1 MLGTAGHVDHG
12 KTSLVRAL
20 TGVDLD
26 RLPEEKARGITITLG
41 FVPLRLPGGRTAGL
55 VDVPGHEKLVRTM
68 VSGASGMDAAMLCVS
83 AVEGVMPQ
91 TREHLDVLRLLG
103 VAHLVVAVTMA
114 DQVDEELLALAA
126 EEVREVLAAT
136 PWSNA
141 PIVPTSAVT
150 RRGLDELVAELD
162 RLPSSHRPVNRPF
175 RLPVDRAFVRRGFG
189 TVVTGTAWEG
199 TLTDGAEV
207 ELMPGSVRARVRGIQ
222 VHGESVGEAH
232 AGSRTA
238 LNLTGVEIEDVGR
251 GLWVVTAG
259 SVPDTRV
266 VDARYT
272 HLETAPLLVG
282 EPGVVVLHG
291 TREVAAR
298 ILPIAGEGLEPGDAR
313 FVQLHLSEPLPC
325 LPGDRFVARRSS
337 PSMTLG
343 GGVVLDPWAPLVRK
357 KRHAETEAELERLMA
372 GDTGVFLERAGFE
385 GLSEPECRS
394 RLKAEAGLR
403 IGERRYADAVVG
415 ELRSALLGGL
425 AERHTT
431 EPLAPGVNRKSMQV
445 GVLKA
450 LEDRAFLA
458 FLDAEAAAGRIV
470 LEGGRVRL
478 PDWRVTLSAEQ
489 EAWRTRVVEVAALAG
504 FDGADLPAE
513 RPDRDALVF
522 LLRDRGEIELI
533 AGRVFA
539 ATVLLRLQKE
549 VSAFLDRGEPLD
561 PAAFKELTGQSRRTA
576 IPLLEWL
583 DARGVTKR
591 KGDVRVRGEAKT
603 GGAMP

>member
-1 MLGTAGHVDHG
+1 MSDLVLGTAGHVDHG
-12 KTSLVRAL
+12 KTSLVKAL

-41 FVPLRLPGGRTAGL
+41 FVPLKLPGGRTAGL

-68 VSGASGMDAAMLCVS
+68 VSGASGMDAVMLCVS

-103 VAHLVVAVTMA
+103 VMHLVVAVTMA
-114 DQVDEELLALAA
+114 DQVDEELLALAV
-126 EEVREVLAAT
+126 EEVREVLADT
-136 PWSNA
+136 PWPEA
-141 PIVPTSAVT
+141 PIVATSAVT
-150 RRGLDELVAELD
+150 RAGLDALVAELD
-162 RLPSSHRPVNRPF
+162 RLPSSHRPLGRPF

-199 TLTDGAEV
+199 TLSDGAEV
-207 ELMPGSVRARVRGIQ
+207 ELLPGGARARVRGIQ
-222 VHGESVGEAH
+222 VHSETVAVAH

-238 LNLTGVEIEDVGR
+238 LNLTGVEIDDVGR

-259 SVPDTRV
+259 TVPDTRV

-298 ILPIAGEGLEPGDAR
+298 ILPIAAEGLEPGETR
-313 FVQLHLSEPLPC
+313 FVQLHLAESLPC
-325 LPGDRFVARRSS
+325 LPGDRFVVRRSS

-343 GGVVLDPWAPLVRK
+343 GGVVLDPWAPLIRR
-357 KRHAETEAELERLMA
+357 KRHAETEVELVRLVA
-372 GDTGVFLERAGFE
+372 GDTAVFLERAGVD
-385 GLSEPECRS
+385 GLSEVECKTRG
-394 RLKAEAGLR
+394 AAGHGIR
-403 IGERRYADAVVG
+403 IGDRRYADAVVA
-415 ELRSALLGGL
+415 ELQTALVEGL
-425 AERHTT
+425 AERHAA

-450 LEDRAFLA
+450 LDDRAFLS
-458 FLDAEAAAGRIV
+458 FLDGEAAAGRIV

-478 PDWRVTLSAEQ
+478 PGWTVSLSAEQ
-489 EAWRTRVVEVAALAG
+489 EAWRAHVLRTAAEAG
-504 FDGADLPAE
+504 FDGAEVPAE
-513 RPDRDALVF
+513 RSDRDALVF

-539 ATVLLRLQKE
+539 ATVLSRLRME
-549 VSAFLDRGEPLD
+549 VGTYLAANASMD

-583 DARGVTKR
+583 DAHGVTKR
-591 KGDVRVRGEAKT
+591 VGDARVRGEGKA
-603 GGAMP
+603 